1 MNFKAI
7 KRAEEL
13 RLNIENQDNERRE
26 RVERKAPSRSS
37 FVINN
42 GMALEFL

>member
-13 RLNIENQDNERRE
+13 RLNIENQDKEIIE
-26 RVERKAPSRSS
+26 
-37 FVINN
+37 
-42 GMALEFL
+42 LEKVMYSLAIQDG